1 MGYRLQIRG
10 RLILF
15 TRAQHFCD
23 IKGVKYSAM
32 AVPSPRLSWY
42 RSFYWRIGITFVAFV
57 VVFLMTQG
65 IILRRTPRQPPFDLL
80 RLPGLAA
87 EVAADVADVLDR
99 GQGADLNAHLQSR
112 YPLPEPS
119 QFGTTVFVAL
129 RDGRMLSNTTG
140 PVPRAVRLT
149 ALSAFGQR
157 RLTPRDAVPVI
168 ATAPALVDD
177 RLVGLV
183 LVLLRPPRP
192 TSGLGVPRELA
203 QLLSL
208 PSTLVLM
215 AAAVVVAMVIFYP
228 ARRRLRAL
236 ELAAQRLGEGDL
248 GARAP
253 QKGGDEIARVAA
265 AFNRMA
271 GELETRDAALRTSD
285 ALRRQMMAD
294 VSHELKTPLTAMR
307 GYIETLRMPEVV
319 LDAERRDRYFETI
332 DRETHR
338 LERIVK
344 DLLDLARY
352 EHGSV
357 TLHRRLFDIERLFE
371 NGAGRHERDA
381 QTKGVAIRIHV
392 DAHADQVVADPDRIE
407 QAIENLVAN
416 ALRHTPPGG
425 TVTLSAK
432 QADGVATLSVGDTG
446 RGIEPEHLPH
456 VFERFY
462 KADTARAAESTGS
475 GLGLSIT
482 KAIVERH
489 GGTIR
494 LTSQPGQTTFT
505 VVLPQSAAAG

>member
-1 MGYRLQIRG
+1 
-10 RLILF
+10 
-15 TRAQHFCD
+15 
-23 IKGVKYSAM
+23 M
-32 AVPSPRLSWY
+32 AVPPPRLSRY

-57 VVFLMTQG
+57 VVFLIAQG
-65 IILRRTPRQPPFDLL
+65 VILRRTPRPVPFDVF
-80 RLPGLAA
+80 RAPVLAA
-87 EVAADVADVLDR
+87 EAAADVAGVLGR
-99 GQGADLNAHLQSR
+99 GQAADLGAHLKSR
-112 YPLPEPS
+112 YPLPADPAHV
-119 QFGTTVFVAL
+119 GWAVFVVL
-129 RDGRMLSNTTG
+129 RDGRIFSSAPG
-140 PVPRAVRLT
+140 SVPPPVRLT

-157 RLTPRDAVPVI
+157 RLVATDAVGTFP
-168 ATAPALVDD
+168 TAPVLLDD

-183 LVLLRPPRP
+183 VVLVRPPRP
-192 TSGLGVPRELA
+192 PSGFGVPREVA

-208 PSTLVLM
+208 PSTLLLI
-215 AAAVVVAMVIFYP
+215 AAAVLVAMVIFYP

-236 ELAAQRLGEGDL
+236 EHAAQRLGEGDL
-248 GARAP
+248 GSRAP
-253 QKGGDEIARVAA
+253 QGGGDEIARVAA

-307 GYIETLRMPEVV
+307 GYIETLRMPEVA

-332 DRETHR
+332 DRETRR

-352 EHGSV
+352 EHGGV
-357 TLHRRLFDIERLFE
+357 VLQRRLFEIERLFE
-371 NGAGRHERDA
+371 NVAGRHERDA

-392 DAHADQVVADPDRIE
+392 HAQADQVVADPDRIE
-407 QAIENLVAN
+407 QAIENLVGN
-416 ALRHTPPGG
+416 ALRHTPAGG
-425 TVTLSAK
+425 TITLSAT
-432 QADGVATLSVGDTG
+432 QADGVATLSVSDTG
-446 RGIEPEHLPH
+446 AGIAPDHLPH

-462 KADTARAAESTGS
+462 KVDTARAAESTGS

-494 LTSQPGQTTFT
+494 VTSQPGHTTFT
-505 VVLPQSAAAG
+505 IVLPQPAVAR